1 MSGCIRPMAEG
12 DIAPVTEIDRAVFRD
27 MWPPVNYK
35 NEFRSP
41 LAHYIVACNEETT
54 AGEAHRL
61 ESGAGRWSGF
71 RRLFGGKTP
80 PPHQPGITG
89 FAGIWLMAD
98 EAHIMNLAV
107 RESHRRRGIG
117 EILLI
122 NTIELAA
129 RLNAGIVTLEVRA
142 SNTAAIALY
151 DKCGFARVGLRRGY
165 YLDNKE
171 DAVLMSTEV
180 ITAATFRE
188 QLQRLKKDHSS
199 RWGVTLCKVTS

>member
-1 MSGCIRPMAEG
+1 MSRYTRPMAEG
-12 DIAPVTEIDRAVFRD
+12 DIAPVTEIDRAVFHD

-35 NEFRSP
+35 NEFLNP
-41 LAHYIVACNEETT
+41 LAHYIVACGEEIT
-54 AGEAHRL
+54 AGESPRP
-61 ESGAGRWSGF
+61 ESGMGRWSGF
-71 RRLFGGKTP
+71 RRLFGGKAP
-80 PPHQPGITG
+80 LPHRLGIIG

-117 EILLI
+117 EMLLI
-122 NTIELAA
+122 TTIELAD

-151 DKCGFARVGLRRGY
+151 DKCGFAQVDLHRAY

-171 DAVLMSTEV
+171 DAVLMSTEK
-180 ITAATFRE
+180 ITAATF
-188 QLQRLKKDHSS
+188 QDHLQRLKQDHSS
-199 RWGVTLCKVTS
+199 RWGIPLCKVTS